1 MDSNTNNLII
11 TILIGLLLALL
22 IHYLAC
28 PEPKIT
34 QFNNGNHS
42 SQQENN
48 QNNKNDN
55 LIETFQNNTPEKQD
69 QCIEFNED
77 DTTKKNE
84 SDKYNLD
91 EDYLGDNSNFS
102 NDEKMYHLIKTYNED
117 IILEKVKEDYRKIN
131 QLDKLEIRLRE
142 MKKVLE
148 GFNNQKT
155 LYNTNG
161 VISKTN

>member
-34 QFNNGNHS
+34 QFNNENHS
-42 SQQENN
+42 SQKDNN
-48 QNNKNDN
+48 QNDKNDN
-55 LIETFQNNTPEKQD
+55 LIETFEDLIPEKQD
-69 QCIEFNED
+69 QCLEFNED
-77 DTTKKNE
+77 NTNKKNE
-84 SDKYNLD
+84 SGKYNLG
-91 EDYLGDNSNFS
+91 ENYLGDNSNFS
-102 NDEKMYHLIKTYNED
+102 NDEKLYHLIKTYNED
-117 IILEKVKEDYRKIN
+117 IILEKVKEDYKKIN
-131 QLDKLEIRLRE
+131 QLDKLEIRLQN

-148 GFNNQKT
+148 GFDNQKT

>member
-34 QFNNGNHS
+34 QFNNENNS

-48 QNNKNDN
+48 QNNKNNN

-84 SDKYNLD
+84 SDKYNLY

-148 GFNNQKT
+148 GFDNQKT

>member
-1 MDSNTNNLII
+1 MDSNTNNLIV

-34 QFNNGNHS
+34 QFNNENRS
-42 SQQENN
+42 NPEENN
-48 QNNKNDN
+48 RNNKNDN

-69 QCIEFNED
+69 QCLDFNKEVD
-77 DTTKKNE
+77 DTNRA
-84 SDKYNLD
+84 LD

-102 NDEKMYHLIKTYNED
+102 DDEKIYHLIKKYNED
-117 IILEKVKEDYRKIN
+117 IILEKVKEDYKKIN
-131 QLDKLEIRLRE
+131 QLDKLEIRLQK

-148 GFNNQKT
+148 GFDNQKT

>member
-34 QFNNGNHS
+34 QFNNENHS
-42 SQQENN
+42 SQKDNN
-48 QNNKNDN
+48 QNDKNDN
-55 LIETFQNNTPEKQD
+55 LIETFENHIPEKQD
-69 QCIEFNED
+69 QCIGFNEN
-77 DTTKKNE
+77 DTTKKNV
-84 SDKYNLD
+84 SGNYNLG
-91 EDYLGDNSNFS
+91 ENYLGDNSNFS

-117 IILEKVKEDYRKIN
+117 IILEKVKEDYKKIN
-131 QLDKLEIRLRE
+131 QLDKLEIRLQK

-148 GFNNQKT
+148 GFDNQKT

-161 VISKTN
+161 AISKTN